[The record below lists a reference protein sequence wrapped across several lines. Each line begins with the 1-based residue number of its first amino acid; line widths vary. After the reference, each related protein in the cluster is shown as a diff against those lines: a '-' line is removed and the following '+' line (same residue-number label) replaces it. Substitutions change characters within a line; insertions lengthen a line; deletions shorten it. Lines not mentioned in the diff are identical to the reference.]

1 MTVINFPSRPYL
13 QPTVAAPRFT
23 VNYGSD
29 IEAEISH
36 LVALM
41 KKDLPVLRQDNLRWL
56 AVKLLENEADIVAQ
70 VQALPGNQEVIE
82 RAAAGRARISQLY
95 GDEADIAIADARYGT
110 INGLVRQVLDTSQVD
125 RYTLTDR
132 IDRIVTNRILG
143 LPIFL
148 LIMYVIFKLVVD
160 VSTPFTDWI
169 DFTISGPVS
178 RWLISLLTLLGAPV
192 WLQSLMVDGV
202 VAGVGGV
209 LVFLPSLFVL
219 YFFLTLLEDSGY
231 MARAAFVMDRV
242 MSFLGLHGKSFIPL
256 ILGFG
261 CAVPAI
267 YATRTLENRRDRLA
281 TGLLVPL
288 MSCSAR
294 LPVYVVFGMA
304 FFPRQADL
312 LIALMYALGL
322 VVAALAGWVFTRT
335 LFKNNGEA
343 AFVLELPPYR
353 LPAWRGL
360 LTHTWEKSKEFVHKA
375 GTVILSMAI
384 VLWLLMNLPW
394 GVTDQRDSYFGQ
406 ASTTLAPLFKPAGF
420 DSWEAAG
427 ALVAGSVAKEVVVST
442 LSQIYVGDDPE
453 AASSTTTFGQDLG
466 QIILG
471 FGEAVANS
479 GKTLLSLIP
488 GVNFAETETA
498 SEDTALSEALRS
510 AFTPLAALAFVV
522 FVLIY
527 TPCVATLGAIKAE
540 YGWRWVWVSAFY
552 QLGLAWLVAVLVFQS
567 GRFLGWG

>member
-1 MTVINFPSRPYL
+1 MTIINFPSNI
-13 QPTVAAPRFT
+13 QASSTVAAPRFT
-23 VNYGSD
+23 LNYGQE
-29 IEAEISH
+29 IEAEIAR
-36 LVALM
+36 LIGLM
-41 KKDLPVLRQDNLRWL
+41 KAQVPSLQQDNLRWL
-56 AVKLLENEADIVAQ
+56 AVKLLENEADIVARIKG
-70 VQALPGNQEVIE
+70 LPGGAEVV
-82 RAAAGRARISQLY
+82 RQASAGRNRISRNY
-95 GDEADIAIADARYGT
+95 GDEADIAIADARYGY
-110 INGLVRQVLDTSQVD
+110 INGLTRQVLDTSQVD

-132 IDRIVTNRILG
+132 IDRIVTNRVLG

-148 LIMYVIFKLVVD
+148 LVMYVIFKLVVD

-169 DFTISGPVS
+169 DFTISGPIS
-178 RWLISLLTLLGAPV
+178 RWVVSLLSLLGAPN

-202 VAGVGGV
+202 IAGVGGV

-231 MARAAFVMDRV
+231 MARAAFVMDKV

-294 LPVYVVFGMA
+294 LPVYVVFGLA
-304 FFPRQADL
+304 FFPRHADL
-312 LIALMYALGL
+312 LIAAMYALGL
-322 VVAALAGWVFTRT
+322 VVAALAGWIFTRT
-335 LFKNNGEA
+335 IFKNNGEA

-360 LTHTWEKSKEFVHKA
+360 LIHTWGKSKEFVHKA
-375 GTVILSMAI
+375 GTVILSVSI
-384 VLWLLMNLPW
+384 LLWFLMNLPW

-406 ASTTLAPLFKPAGF
+406 ASATIAPLFGPAGF
-420 DSWEAAG
+420 DRWEATG
-427 ALVAGSVAKEVVVST
+427 ALVVGSIAKEVVVST
-442 LSQIYVGDDPE
+442 LSQIYVGDE
-453 AASSTTTFGQDLG
+453 ATTAPTSPTFGQDVGNIL
-466 QIILG
+466 LG
-471 FGEAVANS
+471 FGQAGVNV

-488 GVNFAETETA
+488 GVSFADAEET
-498 SEDTALSEALRS
+498 SEDTALSRALRS

-552 QLGLAWLVAVLVFQS
+552 QLALAWLVAVLIFQG

>member
-1 MTVINFPSRPYL
+1 M
-13 QPTVAAPRFT
+13 
-23 VNYGSD
+23 
-29 IEAEISH
+29 
-36 LVALM
+36 
-41 KKDLPVLRQDNLRWL
+41 
-56 AVKLLENEADIVAQ
+56 
-70 VQALPGNQEVIE
+70 
-82 RAAAGRARISQLY
+82 Y
-95 GDEADIAIADARYGT
+95 GDDADIAIADARYGY
-110 INGLVRQVLDTSQVD
+110 INGLTRQVLDTSQVD
-125 RYTLTDR
+125 RYSLTDR
-132 IDRIVTNRILG
+132 IDRVVTNRVLG

-148 LIMYVIFKLVVD
+148 LVMYFIFRLVVD
-160 VSTPFTDWI
+160 VSTPFTNWI

-178 RWLISLLTLLGAPV
+178 HWSVSLLMLARVPD
-192 WLQSLMVDGV
+192 WLQSLIADGV
-202 VAGVGGV
+202 IAGVGGV

-231 MARAAFVMDRV
+231 MARAAFVMDKV

-294 LPVYVVFGMA
+294 LPVYVVFGLA
-304 FFPRQADL
+304 FFPGQADL
-312 LIALMYALGL
+312 LIAVMYALGL
-322 VVAALAGWVFTRT
+322 VVAGLAGWVFTRT
-335 LFKNNGEA
+335 IFRNKGEA

-375 GTVILSMAI
+375 GTVILSMSI
-384 VLWLLMNLPW
+384 LLWFLMNLPW
-394 GVTDQRDSYFGQ
+394 DVANPRDSYFGQ
-406 ASTTLAPLFKPAGF
+406 ASATMAPLFQPAGF

-427 ALVAGSVAKEVVVST
+427 ALVAGSIAKEVVVST
-442 LSQIYVGDDPE
+442 LSQIYVGNE
-453 AASSTTTFGQDLG
+453 TAISSTPATFGQDVG
-466 QIILG
+466 NIILG
-471 FGEAVANS
+471 FGQASIDA

-488 GVNFAETETA
+488 GLNLADMAEEP
-498 SEDTALSEALRS
+498 EDTALSAALRS

-552 QLGLAWLVAVLVFQS
+552 QLTLAWLFAVLVYQG

>member
-1 MTVINFPSRPYL
+1 MTIINFPTRGQFLTNLPA
-13 QPTVAAPRFT
+13 TRFT
-23 VNYGSD
+23 LNYGSD
-29 IEAEISH
+29 IEAEITR
-36 LVALM
+36 LTILMQTQLPALQ
-41 KKDLPVLRQDNLRWL
+41 RDNLRWL
-56 AVKLLENEADIVAQ
+56 AVKLLENEADIVAR
-70 VQALPGNQEVIE
+70 VRALPGSQDVIE
-82 RAAAGRARISQLY
+82 QAHAGRRRISQIY
-95 GDEADIAIADARYGT
+95 GDEADIAIADARYGY
-110 INGLVRQVLDTSQVD
+110 INGLTRQVLDTSQVD

-148 LIMYVIFKLVVD
+148 LVMYVIFKLVVD

-169 DFTISGPVS
+169 DATISGPIS
-178 RWLISLLTLLGAPV
+178 SWLVNLLTLIHAPE

-202 VAGVGGV
+202 IAGVGGV

-294 LPVYVVFGMA
+294 LPVYVVFGLA

-312 LIALMYALGL
+312 LIAVMYALGL
-322 VVAALAGWVFTRT
+322 VVAGLAGWIFTRT
-335 LFKNNGEA
+335 LFKNSGEA

-360 LTHTWEKSKEFVHKA
+360 LTHTWEKSKEFVQKA
-375 GTVILSMAI
+375 GTVILSMTI
-384 VLWLLMNLPW
+384 VLWFLMNLPW

-406 ASTTLAPLFKPAGF
+406 ASATIAPLFKPAGF

-442 LSQIYVGDDPE
+442 LSQIYVGDETATAPT
-453 AASSTTTFGQDLG
+453 TTTFGQDLG

-471 FGEAVANS
+471 LGQAVLDA

-488 GVNFAETETA
+488 GLNFAEAERT
-498 SEDTALSEALRS
+498 SEDTALSGALRS
-510 AFTPLAALAFVV
+510 TFTPLAALAFVV

-552 QLGLAWLVAVLVFQS
+552 QLALAWLVAVLVFQG

>member
-23 VNYGSD
+23 VNYGPD
-29 IEAEISH
+29 IEAEISR

-41 KKDLPVLRQDNLRWL
+41 KKDLPALRQDNLRWL
-56 AVKLLENEADIVAQ
+56 AVKLLENEADIVAR
-70 VQALPGNQEVIE
+70 VQALPASQVVIE
-82 RAAAGRARISQLY
+82 RAAAGRRQISLVY

-110 INGLVRQVLDTSQVD
+110 INGLARQVLDTSQVD

-148 LIMYVIFKLVVD
+148 LVMYVIFKVVVD

-169 DFTISGPVS
+169 DSTISGPIS
-178 RWLISLLTLLGAPV
+178 RWLVNLLTLLGTPE
-192 WLQSLMVDGV
+192 WLQSLIVDGI

-294 LPVYVVFGMA
+294 LPVYVVFGLA

-312 LIALMYALGL
+312 LIAMMYVLGL

-335 LFKNNGEA
+335 IFKNNGEA

-375 GTVILSMAI
+375 GTVILTMTI
-384 VLWLLMNLPW
+384 VLWFLMNLPW

-406 ASTTLAPLFKPAGF
+406 ASATLAPLFKPAGF
-420 DSWEAAG
+420 GTWEAAG

-442 LSQIYVGDDPE
+442 LSQIYVGDEPA
-453 AASSTTTFGQDLG
+453 AASTTTTFGQDLG

-471 FGEAVANS
+471 FGQAVLNA
-479 GKTLLSLIP
+479 GKTVLRLIP
-488 GVNFAETETA
+488 GVNFAEAETS
-498 SEDTALSEALRS
+498 SEDTALSQALRS

-540 YGWRWVWVSAFY
+540 YGWRWVWLSAFY
-552 QLGLAWLVAVLVFQS
+552 QLALAWLVAVLVFQTGS
-567 GRFLGWG
+567 FLGWG